1 MEEKERIR
9 KEYFIGGSKD
19 LHSIFT
25 MELEVT
31 YRNGYQEFTASFNEG
46 ELVNIDE
53 QNENAR
59 DWYSMLFD
67 EVDAET
73 KLRYLEDGDITKKE
87 WIENCLRD
95 EYDYRERIDCSCTD
109 YELYKNG
116 STWNFE
122 TCGCGQ
128 HDPRD
133 CEYFIPVNETVNEL
147 LKFWDVHHLKEI
159 TDDEK
164 NELLK
169 LCDKME
175 EFEDI
180 EKVIN
185 ERIVL

>member
-1 MEEKERIR
+1 MKEERIR
-9 KEYFIGGSKD
+9 KEYFIGGSED
-19 LHSIFT
+19 LHNIFT

-31 YRNGYQEFTASFNEG
+31 NRNGYQEFTASFNEG
-46 ELVNIDE
+46 GLINIDE
-53 QNENAR
+53 KNEEAE
-59 DWYSMLFD
+59 DYYSMLFD

-73 KLRYLEDGDITKKE
+73 KLQYLEDGDITKKE
-87 WIENCLRD
+87 WIENCLSD

-109 YELYKNG
+109 YELIRNE

-128 HDPRD
+128 HDPRE
-133 CEYFIPVNETVNEL
+133 CSYFIPVNETVNEL
-147 LKFWDVHHLKEI
+147 FKFWDAHHLEEI
-159 TDDEK
+159 TDEEK

-180 EKVIN
+180 KKVIN

>member
-1 MEEKERIR
+1 MKEEKRVK
-9 KEYFIGGSKD
+9 KEYFIGGSED

-46 ELVNIDE
+46 ELINIDE
-53 QNENAR
+53 KNEEAS
-59 DWYSMLFD
+59 DWYNMLFD
-67 EVDAET
+67 EADAET
-73 KLRYLEDGDITKKE
+73 KLHYLEDGDITKKE

-109 YELYKNG
+109 YEFTRDG

-128 HDPRD
+128 HDPRE
-133 CEYFIPVNETVNEL
+133 CECFIPVNNTVKKL
-147 LKFWDVHHLKEI
+147 LEFWNAHHLKEI

-169 LCDKME
+169 LCKKME
-175 EFEDI
+175 KYEDI
-180 EKVIN
+180 EKVI
-185 ERIVL
+185 EEGIVL

>member
-1 MEEKERIR
+1 MKENERI
-9 KEYFIGGSKD
+9 KKQYFIGGSEN

-25 MELEVT
+25 MNIEVT

-53 QNENAR
+53 RNENAR
-59 DWYSMLFD
+59 EWYEEMFDCADSESKLF
-67 EVDAET
+67 
-73 KLRYLEDGDITKKE
+73 YLQNGDITKEE
-87 WIENCLRD
+87 WIDDCID
-95 EYDYRERIDCSCTD
+95 GEYDYRDRIDCSCTD
-109 YELYKNG
+109 YEFTRDE

-122 TCGCGQ
+122 TAGCGQ
-128 HDPRD
+128 LDPRD
-133 CEYFIPVNETVNEL
+133 CDYFIPANETVNEL
-147 LKFWDVHHLKEI
+147 LKFWDAHHLKEI

-169 LCDKME
+169 LCNKME

-180 EKVIN
+180 EKVIQ